1 MRNPDSYPVRC
12 RECGR
17 IIAVREGN
25 RIASS
30 MRHRDRKKE
39 IRVRLE
45 SGQKITILCDRCGEI
60 NELTGA

>member
-12 RECGR
+12 RECGW

-45 SGQKITILCDRCGEI
+45 SGQKMTILCDRCGEI